1 MLKFLLLMNYDLV
14 HNFLIKIWLMISLVH
29 IFRKFQLFKT
39 VIKLGSYKIRVVN
52 LLLRFQ
58 EQLVIHTETILEK
71 YNFKII

>member
-58 EQLVIHTETILEK
+58 EQLVIHTEIILEK

>member
-14 HNFLIKIWLMISLVH
+14 HNFLIKIWLMINLVH

>member
-14 HNFLIKIWLMISLVH
+14 HNFLIKIWLMINLVH

-71 YNFKII
+71 FNFKII

>member
-14 HNFLIKIWLMISLVH
+14 HNFLIKIWLMINLVH

-39 VIKLGSYKIRVVN
+39 VIKLGSYKIGVVN